1 MRNRTS
7 EDTAEEID
15 GGNIQE
21 WAKRGDRTCLFCL
34 PCWLA
39 TRIVCGKCSSRDV
52 GVKVGVRVSL
62 YYGSLPPVG
71 TRPSTQGR
79 RSSEIHGH

>member
-1 MRNRTS
+1 MGNRTP
-7 EDTAEEID
+7 EDTAEGID

-34 PCWLA
+34 PCWSA
-39 TRIVCGKCSSRDV
+39 TTVVCGKCSSRDV
-52 GVKVGVRVSL
+52 DVKVGVKVSL
-62 YYGSLPPVG
+62 YGSLPTVG
-71 TRPSTQGR
+71 NRPSTQGR